1 MRINIKKIAMIFRK
15 NKTNTLLITSF
26 GIIVASFV
34 FIVLHYFTVKS
45 ALEEQLQNNFTN
57 FQNRVYS
64 YFEEEAKNI
73 SILTDHAIL
82 QKPEIIQEFVSSN
95 RDSLYKKTLPLYESL
110 QEKYHKNLAVMHF
123 YKPEV
128 QSFLRMHKP
137 EKYGDTTKDHR
148 PMLSYIDSTKTK
160 VAQTGFEA
168 GLFSFSYRVE
178 VPLFLKENYIGIL
191 DYGLEANELINA
203 IFKDSSVF
211 VAVALKKAKA
221 EAVKYHEI
229 QAKNDEFVLYS
240 STNELFKNV
249 KTLDCESKMR
259 YFDYDGKNYV
269 IYSIPLKDFYSNT
282 AAYCLVAKDITSI
295 NNELKRDIYIF
306 IFLALLVLA
315 INIVFFNKSYTPM
328 IDSLLRQKKLL
339 SRAQSLAKLGYFEVD
354 LSTLAV
360 ECSSEFCAIIHAKR
374 PLGFD
379 EIKERFIAEDL
390 EKFEKNIEEALKSG
404 YFEEIKCAILN
415 PDNKKRILR
424 VQGELRYDK
433 KGAPDKLMCVVLDIS
448 QTECLIQELKELSQ
462 ELEARV
468 EKEIEIRRK
477 QEMALMEQ
485 SRLASMGEL
494 IQSISHHWRQP
505 LAAVSLIVQDIEEA
519 YEYGEL
525 DKEYISTSVASAHL
539 ILEKMSKTIDHFR
552 EFVKKD
558 QEREYFDVIKAIEE
572 VVRLQKDSLS
582 QDEIHLLLENK
593 IDGVEK
599 AFVVGYPSEF
609 KQVLL
614 NIIQNAKEAILIN
627 KLLSDRKIEIVLTKS
642 ENKISIAIKDS
653 GGGIDE
659 SYIDKIFD
667 PYFTKKKDNGTGI
680 GLYMAKTLLEKHM
693 HGSISA
699 QNVEKGAIFTIL
711 LDMET
716 TI

>member
-1 MRINIKKIAMIFRK
+1 MQLNIKKIVMIFRK

-26 GIIVASFV
+26 GVIAASFI
-34 FIVLHYFTVKS
+34 FIVVHYFTVKS
-45 ALEEQLQNNFTN
+45 AFEEQLQNNFAN
-57 FQNRVYS
+57 FQNRVYG

-73 SILTDHAIL
+73 SIVTNHAIV
-82 QKPEIIQEFVSSN
+82 QKPQIIQEFVDSK
-95 RDSLYKKTLPLYESL
+95 RDALYKKTLPLYQSF
-110 QEKYHKNLAVMHF
+110 QEKYHKNLVVMHF

-148 PMLSYIDSTKTK
+148 PMLSYIDSSKTK
-160 VAQTGFEA
+160 IVQTGFEA

-178 VPLFLKENYIGIL
+178 VPLFLKETYIGIL

-203 IFKDSSVF
+203 IFKDSSIF
-211 VAVALKKAKA
+211 VSVAIKKTKA
-221 EAVKYHEI
+221 EPIKYHEI
-229 QAKNDEFVLYS
+229 QAKNGEFVLYS
-240 STNELFKNV
+240 STNELFKNIEI
-249 KTLDCESKMR
+249 LDCESKMR
-259 YFDYDGKNYV
+259 YFDYDGKNYI

-282 AAYCLVAKDITSI
+282 VAYCLVAKDITSI

-306 IFLALLVLA
+306 VFLALLVLV
-315 INIVFFNKSYTPM
+315 INIVFFNKGYAPM

-354 LSTLAV
+354 LSTLTV

-374 PLGFD
+374 PLSLN

-390 EKFEKNIEEALKSG
+390 EKFEKNIEEVLNSG
-404 YFEEIKCAILN
+404 YFEEIKCAILT

-433 KGAPDKLMCVVLDIS
+433 KGAPKKLMCVVLDIS
-448 QTECLIQELKELSQ
+448 ETEYLIQELKELSQ

-477 QEMALMEQ
+477 QEMTLIEQ

-505 LAAVSLIVQDIEEA
+505 LAAVSLIIQDIEEA

-525 DKEYISTSVASAHL
+525 DKEYITSSVASAHA
-539 ILEKMSKTIDHFR
+539 ILERMSKTIDRFR

-558 QEREYFDVIKAIEE
+558 QEKEYFDVIKTVED
-572 VVRLQKDSLS
+572 VMGLQKESLL
-582 QDEIHLLLENK
+582 QDEIYLLLENK
-593 IDGVEK
+593 IEDVEK

-614 NIIQNAKEAILIN
+614 NIIQNAKEAILTN
-627 KLLSDRKIEIVLTKS
+627 KLSNDRKIEIVLAKN
-642 ENKISIAIKDS
+642 ENKISISIKDS

-659 SYIDKIFD
+659 SYMDKIFD

-699 QNVEKGAIFTIL
+699 QNVEKGAIFIII

-716 TI
+716 II

>member
-1 MRINIKKIAMIFRK
+1 MIFRK
-15 NKTNTLLITSF
+15 NKTSTLLITSF
-26 GIIVASFV
+26 GIIAASFI
-34 FIVLHYFTVKS
+34 FIALHYFTVKS
-45 ALEEQLQNNFTN
+45 ALEEQLQNNFAN

-73 SILTDHAIL
+73 SIVTSHAIV
-82 QKPEIIQEFVSSN
+82 QKPEIVQEFVDSN
-95 RDSLYKKTLPLYESL
+95 RDALYKKTLPLYQSL
-110 QEKYHKNLAVMHF
+110 QEKYHKNLAIMHF

-137 EKYGDTTKDHR
+137 QKYGDTTKDHR
-148 PMLSYIDSTKTK
+148 PMLSYIDSSKTK
-160 VAQTGFEA
+160 IVQTGFEA

-178 VPLFLKENYIGIL
+178 VPLFLKETYIGIL

-211 VAVALKKAKA
+211 VSVAIKKVKA
-221 EAVKYHEI
+221 EPIKYHEI
-229 QAKNDEFVLYS
+229 QARNDEFVLYS

-259 YFDYDGKNYV
+259 YFDYDGKNYI

-282 AAYCLVAKDITSI
+282 VAYCLVAKDITSI

-306 IFLALLVLA
+306 IFLALLVIA
-315 INIVFFNKSYTPM
+315 INIVFFNKGYAPM

-360 ECSSEFCAIIHAKR
+360 ECSSEFCAIIHAKK
-374 PLGFD
+374 PLGFN
-379 EIKERFIAEDL
+379 EIKERFVAEDL
-390 EKFEKNIEEALKSG
+390 EKFEKNIEESLKSG
-404 YFEEIKCAILN
+404 YFEELKCTILN
-415 PDNKKRILR
+415 PDNRKSIIRI
-424 VQGELRYDK
+424 QGELKYDK
-433 KGAPDKLMCVVLDIS
+433 KGAPTKLMCVVFDIS
-448 QTECLIQELKELSQ
+448 ETEQLIQELKELNQ

-477 QEMALMEQ
+477 QEIVLLEQ
-485 SRLASMGEL
+485 SRLSSMGEL

-525 DKEYISTSVASAHL
+525 DKEYIASSVASAHTL
-539 ILEKMSKTIDHFR
+539 LEKMSKTIDHFR

-558 QEREYFDVIKAIEE
+558 QEKEYFDVIKTVEE
-572 VVRLQKDSLS
+572 VVQLQKESLL
-582 QDEIHLLLENK
+582 QDEIYLLFENK
-593 IDGVEK
+593 IDGIEK
-599 AFVVGYPSEF
+599 AFVAGYPSEF

-614 NIIQNAKEAILIN
+614 NIIQNAKEAILTN
-627 KLLSDRKIEIVLTKS
+627 KLSNDRKIEIALAKN

-659 SYIDKIFD
+659 GYMEKIFD
-667 PYFTKKKDNGTGI
+667 PYFTKNKDNGTGI
-680 GLYMAKTLLEKHM
+680 GLYMVKTLLEKHM
-693 HGSISA
+693 HGSISV

-716 TI
+716 TA